1 MLKFRNDACNEQS
14 LLLHTHNIHVMKTA
28 IVQYLSVIIL
38 IPSYVTYLNTLYSND
53 YYYLFTHTVDFALE
67 VKNRTN
73 LTTIHSLSLY
83 FIILVGIIA
92 LVLHNI
98 V

>member
-1 MLKFRNDACNEQS
+1 MYLPKYIIC
-14 LLLHTHNIHVMKTA
+14 LL
-28 IVQYLSVIIL
+28 
-38 IPSYVTYLNTLYSND
+38 
-53 YYYLFTHTVDFALE
+53 LFTHSVDFALE